1 MNSVSR
7 FVENYGAWALASER
21 YTGIPALFT
30 LAQSALETGWGNA
43 IKGNNMFGIK
53 DTDGI
58 NGNEVQVLTTEYH
71 RKTGWEKIK
80 AWFRKY
86 PSPKQSFDD
95 HARFFL
101 ENPRYQ
107 KALLVKSD
115 PVKFAEE
122 VAAAGYA
129 TDPTYALKI
138 ITIMKM
144 IKPHLSC

>member
-7 FVENYGAWALASER
+7 FIQQYGYFAKESEKD
-21 YTGIPALFT
+21 TGVPALFT
-30 LAQSALETGWGNA
+30 LAQCALETGWGA
-43 IKGNNMFGIK
+43 SVKGNNMFGIK

-95 HARFFL
+95 HGKFL
-101 ENPRYQ
+101 LQNPRYR
-107 KALLVKSD
+107 KAFEFKNN
-115 PVKFAEE
+115 PVRFCQEI
-122 VAAAGYA
+122 AAAGYA
-129 TDPTYALKI
+129 TNPAYSQKI
-138 ITIMKM
+138 QTIMKM
-144 IKPHLSC
+144 ITPYLC